1 MTTQHHP
8 DTTGTSDEEMGQI
21 RELTGVVED
30 LISMMAAGNIGSL
43 KIEYGSLRLAL
54 QSKDRAGK
62 TAQLVGNGSI
72 DAGTLPVAH
81 DLNAASTD
89 HVVTAPMI
97 GTFYVA
103 PAPNEPPFV
112 VPGDMV
118 VEGQT
123 IGIIEAMKIMNEIA
137 SDRAGT
143 VLEVIAGD
151 GQTVEYGSPL
161 IHIEPSD
168 G

>member
-1 MTTQHHP
+1 MTNQDRHAATIAE
-8 DTTGTSDEEMGQI
+8 DEMGHI
-21 RELTGVVED
+21 RELMGVVEN

-43 KIEYGSLRLAL
+43 KIEYGSLRVAL
-54 QSKDRAGK
+54 QSKDRSPK
-62 TAQLVGNGSI
+62 TSSTMAGNGSEPTVSPQI
-72 DAGTLPVAH
+72 VEEIEVP
-81 DLNAASTD
+81 STD

-103 PAPNEPPFV
+103 PAPNEAPFIT
-112 VPGDMV
+112 PGDAI

-143 VLEVIAGD
+143 VLEVVAGD
-151 GQTVEYGSPL
+151 GQTVEYGSAL
-161 IHIEPSD
+161 IRIDPSD
-168 G
+168 E